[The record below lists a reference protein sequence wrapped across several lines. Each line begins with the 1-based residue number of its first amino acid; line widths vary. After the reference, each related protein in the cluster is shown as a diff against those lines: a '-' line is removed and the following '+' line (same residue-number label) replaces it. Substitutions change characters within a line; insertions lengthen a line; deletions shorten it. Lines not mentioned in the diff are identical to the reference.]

1 LCLFLVNLAIMIS
14 VISKLP
20 QTGTTIFTTM
30 SALAN
35 ETGAINLSQGFPD
48 YDCSPELIELVT
60 KAMQNGHNQ
69 YAPMA
74 GAMALREQIAIKT
87 EKLYGAA
94 YDPESEITITAGGTQ
109 AVFTAI
115 SAVIHPNDEV
125 IIFEPAYDC
134 YAPAIKLMGG
144 VVKSLEL
151 EPPDYRIAWDMVK
164 RLINNKTKMIIL
176 NSPHNPTATI
186 LSKKDID
193 ELSALV
199 KNQDILILSD
209 EVYEHLIYDGQEH
222 HSMARYPELQKRS
235 FIVSSFGK
243 TFHATGWKIGYCLAP
258 AYLMQEFRK
267 IHQFLVFSVNSP
279 MQYAIAEYLKNENT
293 YLSLPGFFQEKRD
306 YFRKGL
312 EQTRFKLLPC
322 SGSYFQSVA
331 YDTITDEKDTD
342 FAIRLIKEA
351 GVAAIPVSAF
361 YSKGIDRHILRFCF
375 AKRQETIDKAVDR
388 LIKV

>member
-1 LCLFLVNLAIMIS
+1 MCLFLVNLALMIS

-48 YDCSPELIELVT
+48 YDCSPELVELVNR
-60 KAMQNGHNQ
+60 AMQNGHNQ

-74 GAMALREQIAIKT
+74 GAMALREQVAIKT
-87 EKLYGAA
+87 QKLYGAV

-209 EVYEHLIYDGQEH
+209 EVYEHLIYDGQVH

-235 FIVSSFGK
+235 FIISSFGK

-331 YDTITDEKDTD
+331 YNAITDEKDTD
-342 FAIRLIKEA
+342 FAIRLTKEA

-361 YSKGIDRHILRFCF
+361 YRKGTDRHILRFCF

>member
-1 LCLFLVNLAIMIS
+1 MIS

-48 YDCSPELIELVT
+48 YDCSPELVELVNR
-60 KAMQNGHNQ
+60 AMQNGHNQ

-74 GAMALREQIAIKT
+74 GVMALREQIAIKT
-87 EKLYGAA
+87 QKLYGAV

-209 EVYEHLIYDGQEH
+209 EVYEHLIYDGQVH

-243 TFHATGWKIGYCLAP
+243 TFHATGWKMGYCLAP

-293 YLSLPGFFQEKRD
+293 YLSLPDFFQEKRD

-331 YDTITDEKDTD
+331 YDAITDEKDTD
-342 FAIRLIKEA
+342 FAIRLTKEA
-351 GVAAIPVSAF
+351 GVASIPVSAF
-361 YSKGIDRHILRFCF
+361 YRTGIDRHILRFCF